1 MLSNRSRR
9 GGFTLPEVLVTVAI
23 VAVLAAA
30 VVPTVVNQMSKGEAG
45 AAAADLN
52 ALSNAITTFIADTRR
67 FPADLADLNAVPA
80 PADLDLRGAAYGA
93 TAVAGW
99 RGPYLS
105 TTQTLTAGFDFAGL
119 GLEAANVLVAPAV
132 GNGFH
137 ITLDITAAGHTTA
150 SLAAADRAI
159 DGGDGVSDPN
169 CAAPSASSTAGKLT
183 WTETVGTPCVITVVR
198 YRLVPTGS

>member
-1 MLSNRSRR
+1 MLRNRSRR

-52 ALSNAITTFIADTRR
+52 ALSNAVITFIADTRR
-67 FPADLADLNAVPA
+67 YPADLADLNTVPLA
-80 PADLDLRGAAYGA
+80 ADVDLRGAAYGA
-93 TAVAGW
+93 SAVASW
-99 RGPYLS
+99 KGPYLS

-119 GLEAANVLVAPAV
+119 GLHANNALVAPAT

-137 ITLDITAAGHTTA
+137 ITISILETGHTAA
-150 SLAAADRAI
+150 SLVAADRAI

-183 WTETVGTPCVITVVR
+183 WTETPGTPCVITIVR